1 MVQAPKTHARP
12 LDVESAIERA
22 AQISALADADRLR
35 VLSAI
40 ATAPTEALPLD
51 SIARRISM
59 DADEVAGAL
68 DALGR
73 AGLVIR
79 EADGAA
85 SLTAD
90 AWVRFGRVLIAGAA
104 VTAAPAVQHNALELP
119 AAVQRIALDLQYRYS
134 SVFSPETVRR
144 YVGESYALLS
154 ERARITTYLPTL
166 TARFATDRLSALAT
180 SRGVILRG
188 TPEVLFVCVHN
199 AGRSQ
204 MASAALRHMTG
215 SRVHVRTAGSVPA
228 SRVDPAIV
236 EVLEEVGVAVPL
248 EFPKPLTDEVVQA
261 SDYVITMGCGDA
273 CPVYPGRRYMDW
285 PLADPAGKPKDV
297 VRRVRDEV
305 FSRVERLVSE
315 LRVPAVAPLPSTSR

>member
-1 MVQAPKTHARP
+1 MAEAPKTHARP
-12 LDVESAIERA
+12 LDYESAVERA
-22 AQISALADADRLR
+22 AQIAAAADADRLR

-40 ATAPTEALPLD
+40 ATAPTEGLPVD
-51 SIARRISM
+51 SIALRLSA
-59 DADEVAGAL
+59 DAATVEAAL
-68 DALGR
+68 DALDR
-73 AGLVIR
+73 SGLVAR
-79 EADGAA
+79 EADGAS

-90 AWVRFGRVLIAGAA
+90 AWIRFGRMLLG
-104 VTAAPAVQHNALELP
+104 TAPLARPAVPASLP
-119 AAVQRIALDLQYRYS
+119 AAVERIALDLQYRYG
-134 SVFSPETVRR
+134 SVFSPETVHR

-166 TARFATDRLSALAT
+166 TARFATDRLGALAS

-215 SRVHVRTAGSVPA
+215 SRVHVRTAGSAPA
-228 SRVDPAIV
+228 ARVDPVIV
-236 EVLEEVGVAVPL
+236 EVLEEAGVAMPL

-285 PLADPAGKPKDV
+285 PLADPAGKPKEV

-305 FSRVERLVSE
+305 FSRVERLVAE
-315 LRVPAVAPLPSTSR
+315 LRVPAVAALPSTSR